1 MRSPFLEY
9 WSERRERGEVLDR
22 HKELKLN
29 NAQLS
34 SLIGDSD
41 VRAALQKSR
50 IPSLLPP
57 VGTEVFRRFTPES
70 LGQIKKCM
78 DSKNKQV
85 EEDCRLKPAPELE
98 CGNVLPFFYGA
109 PPPELQDVPLE
120 DPDPFYQ
127 SQKTFVV
134 VSKGNVLSRFNADSS
149 CFHFSPFSLFRRASI
164 KILNHK
170 LFTII
175 LLVALLVNLLFMF
188 PHWTWEFIIDL
199 VLLCIYTL
207 EAVMKILSR
216 GFCLGPFTYLRDS
229 WNRLDMFIIIT
240 GFLFFNV
247 PELWFLK
254 PLRCLKILGLF
265 AGTRRHAKTFG
276 RVLIG
281 LLDVLFLTLLVLT
294 VFSLMGMDLFTGVLR
309 NTCVRNWEQ
318 TNSSLLLNSTDSQN
332 GTENSFNYMEYIQN
346 KDNYYFME
354 NCAEPQICRNSSM
367 SSMCPDG
374 FTCLQVSNFRDMR
387 NFDSFAD
394 AFLSTFRLMMRDYW
408 EALAGEVMQGT
419 GEHTIVF
426 FVVTIFICS
435 FSLTAFII
443 ASFFITFT
451 KQTDREVQQAKQD
464 EKDYNKILA
473 VLKEKGVDELPE
485 KKDSERT
492 CSSCWRLL
500 CSCDCCDF
508 WVRIKK
514 GLQVFVLDPFFD
526 LAIILLIILNVI
538 FMSMEHYPLTEKF
551 HSMLSLS
558 HFVFTIIF
566 LIEVVLKILALGPY
580 VYFQVGWHIFET
592 ILVILSLFSLAI
604 ADVAYM
610 VIVELM
616 VLRLFR
622 LARWWP
628 GFLKWMRLVWIG
640 LRSLWTLSLV
650 VIVVFFT
657 LFGNRFFTPDYG
669 KNLCRLTEDCT
680 ITRWHTSDWL
690 HAFMLVIRA
699 LCGEWIETMWDCVT
713 VSTGFGCVLFYIT
726 LLIVGNF
733 LILILFVTLLM
744 KWISNKLAPK
754 DEEKM
759 QTLKTRIKKVFRV
772 CGRFAEE
779 TKKETGNPEDKESM
793 ALRCAP
799 SEQTEENGTQSN
811 TLPIGEA
818 QNFQKMKETEN
829 PQDAPEDCC
838 CEKCYSCCP
847 ALNLDTSRGFGRVWF
862 NLRRSSFNIIQH
874 PYFNN
879 FIFFI
884 IIVSSIALVWED
896 MYLPTRST
904 LMVFLG
910 YLDQVITYLFVLE
923 VLFKWLGL
931 GFKKYFTDGWCWL
944 DLIVTLACVLSVVAQ
959 TSALGSVLIS
969 LKALRPLRILAHI
982 KGTRVSVSAL
992 LRMLPSLLD
1001 ALLVTATVWQFFS
1014 IVFVQFFAGKFEG
1027 CFNETCNIF
1036 PADVVPNKTECFVLI
1051 ENNYTEVR
1059 WKKEPWN
1066 FDNTP
1071 QATLSLFS
1079 VGTLKGWLEILY
1091 NAVDSTYVESQP
1103 DYEANISSYFLFLA
1117 FFLFGCFFCCIYI
1130 IKMLLDAYSSQ
1141 THKVGG
1147 SHLFLTEEQQKN
1159 FNNISFCPKRPLA
1172 PCPRPQG
1179 RLRGRLFDLVSRE
1192 GFEWVMQVFIFVG
1205 VVLMMVE
1212 RYDITE
1218 EEERIIFWIT
1228 FTLTLI
1234 FTIESFLKICAFRRS
1249 YFSDSLNVIDF
1260 VVVIYSIIDMFLAD
1274 ILLKYFF
1281 GGSLHLLRLARIS
1294 RIIHRFPAALRVR
1307 FLFSAWTKSL
1317 RALFNLA
1324 LVLFVL
1330 MFTYASFGTFHFAHL
1345 KKTNYMSDVYNFE
1358 TFGNGLICMFMA
1370 TTWAGWDG
1378 LIKPSLLTPPD
1389 CEPVD
1394 IPQENIT
1401 ANCGNASLAVVFYVS
1416 FLCLSCYVV
1425 LLMLLVLLVDMLNI
1439 FGRMHYDPL
1448 SAPNLNR
1455 FFKTWKKFVPDSAHF
1470 IQRSQLPDFCD
1481 KLKKPL
1487 RVPTLSNLDLS
1498 PEDPV
1503 SCRDVL
1509 LALSVQALGD
1519 SADRDA
1525 LRARING
1532 KYHEYMPN
1540 NSPQESC
1547 EETSCTLQMNQE
1559 EATPMTEEIA
1569 E

>member
-1 MRSPFLEY
+1 MVSVYRGRRLEGSGGVEGVNSDRNSP
-9 WSERRERGEVLDR
+9 
-22 HKELKLN
+22 
-29 NAQLS
+29 
-34 SLIGDSD
+34 
-41 VRAALQKSR
+41 
-50 IPSLLPP
+50 
-57 VGTEVFRRFTPES
+57 
-70 LGQIKKCM
+70 
-78 DSKNKQV
+78 
-85 EEDCRLKPAPELE
+85 
-98 CGNVLPFFYGA
+98 
-109 PPPELQDVPLE
+109 
-120 DPDPFYQ
+120 
-127 SQKTFVV
+127 
-134 VSKGNVLSRFNADSS
+134 
-149 CFHFSPFSLFRRASI
+149 
-164 KILNHK
+164 
-170 LFTII
+170 
-175 LLVALLVNLLFMF
+175 
-188 PHWTWEFIIDL
+188 
-199 VLLCIYTL
+199 
-207 EAVMKILSR
+207 
-216 GFCLGPFTYLRDS
+216 
-229 WNRLDMFIIIT
+229 IT
-240 GFLFFNV
+240 G
-247 PELWFLK
+247 
-254 PLRCLKILGLF
+254 G
-265 AGTRRHAKTFG
+265 
-276 RVLIG
+276 
-281 LLDVLFLTLLVLT
+281 
-294 VFSLMGMDLFTGVLR
+294 
-309 NTCVRNWEQ
+309 Q
-318 TNSSLLLNSTDSQN
+318 
-332 GTENSFNYMEYIQN
+332 
-346 KDNYYFME
+346 
-354 NCAEPQICRNSSM
+354 
-367 SSMCPDG
+367 
-374 FTCLQVSNFRDMR
+374 
-387 NFDSFAD
+387 
-394 AFLSTFRLMMRDYW
+394 
-408 EALAGEVMQGT
+408 
-419 GEHTIVF
+419 
-426 FVVTIFICS
+426 
-435 FSLTAFII
+435 
-443 ASFFITFT
+443 
-451 KQTDREVQQAKQD
+451 
-464 EKDYNKILA
+464 
-473 VLKEKGVDELPE
+473 
-485 KKDSERT
+485 
-492 CSSCWRLL
+492 
-500 CSCDCCDF
+500 SCDCCDF

-650 VIVVFFT
+650 VVVVFFT

-699 LCGEWIETMWDCVT
+699 LCGEWIETMWDC
-713 VSTGFGCVLFYIT
+713 
-726 LLIVGNF
+726 
-733 LILILFVTLLM
+733 ILILFVTLLM

-1036 PADVVPNKTECFVLI
+1036 SADVVPNKTECFVLI

-1091 NAVDSTYVESQP
+1091 NAVDSTY
-1103 DYEANISSYFLFLA
+1103 
-1117 FFLFGCFFCCIYI
+1117 
-1130 IKMLLDAYSSQ
+1130 
-1141 THKVGG
+1141 
-1147 SHLFLTEEQQKN
+1147 
-1159 FNNISFCPKRPLA
+1159 
-1172 PCPRPQG
+1172 G

>member
-1 MRSPFLEY
+1 
-9 WSERRERGEVLDR
+9 
-22 HKELKLN
+22 
-29 NAQLS
+29 
-34 SLIGDSD
+34 
-41 VRAALQKSR
+41 SR

-78 DSKNKQV
+78 DSKNKQVRIHKSQV

-149 CFHFSPFSLFRRASI
+149 CFHFSPFSLFR
-164 KILNHK
+164 L
-170 LFTII
+170 
-175 LLVALLVNLLFMF
+175 ALLVNLLFMF

-216 GFCLGPFTYLRDS
+216 GFC
-229 WNRLDMFIIIT
+229 
-240 GFLFFNV
+240 
-247 PELWFLK
+247 
-254 PLRCLKILGLF
+254 
-265 AGTRRHAKTFG
+265 TRRHAKTFG

-318 TNSSLLLNSTDSQN
+318 TNSK
-332 GTENSFNYMEYIQN
+332 NSFNYMEYIQN
-346 KDNYYFME
+346 KVLFYF
-354 NCAEPQICRNSSM
+354 
-367 SSMCPDG
+367 SMCPDG

-408 EALAGEVMQGT
+408 EALAGEV
-419 GEHTIVF
+419 
-426 FVVTIFICS
+426 
-435 FSLTAFII
+435 
-443 ASFFITFT
+443 
-451 KQTDREVQQAKQD
+451 
-464 EKDYNKILA
+464 N
-473 VLKEKGVDELPE
+473 
-485 KKDSERT
+485 SERT

-616 VLRLFR
+616 VLRLVRLIHLFKFR

-650 VIVVFFT
+650 VVVVFFT

-733 LILILFVTLLM
+733 LV
-744 KWISNKLAPK
+744 
-754 DEEKM
+754 
-759 QTLKTRIKKVFRV
+759 
-772 CGRFAEE
+772 
-779 TKKETGNPEDKESM
+779 
-793 ALRCAP
+793 
-799 SEQTEENGTQSN
+799 
-811 TLPIGEA
+811 
-818 QNFQKMKETEN
+818 
-829 PQDAPEDCC
+829 
-838 CEKCYSCCP
+838 KCYSCCP

-944 DLIVTLACVLSVVAQ
+944 DLIACVLSVVAQ

-1036 PADVVPNKTECFVLI
+1036 SADVVPNKTECFVLI

-1079 VGTLKGWLEILY
+1079 V
-1091 NAVDSTYVESQP
+1091 ESQP

-1130 IKMLLDAYSSQ
+1130 IKMLLD
-1141 THKVGG
+1141 
-1147 SHLFLTEEQQKN
+1147 
-1159 FNNISFCPKRPLA
+1159 
-1172 PCPRPQG
+1172 G

-1218 EEERIIFWIT
+1218 EEEHIIFWIT

-1470 IQRSQLPDFCD
+1470 IQRSQLPDLCD

-1509 LALSVQALGD
+1509 LALSVQVTHGSKVNLI
-1519 SADRDA
+1519 
-1525 LRARING
+1525 LFLFLFFLITFIN
-1532 KYHEYMPN
+1532 KTHTQKNKKTKTNVQIKSVNVPFIFIER
-1540 NSPQESC
+1540 C
-1547 EETSCTLQMNQE
+1547 
-1559 EATPMTEEIA
+1559 
-1569 E
+1569 